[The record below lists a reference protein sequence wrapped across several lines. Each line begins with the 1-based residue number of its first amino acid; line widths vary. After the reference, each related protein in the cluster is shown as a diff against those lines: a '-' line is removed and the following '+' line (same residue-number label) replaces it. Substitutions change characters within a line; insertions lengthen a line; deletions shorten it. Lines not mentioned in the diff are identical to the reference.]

1 MRAEAG
7 RSPTDIIELLNG
19 YLNNVKAV
27 RAIDLER
34 MELDARKF
42 YVRTK
47 PFGKE
52 ATPFERVTGLFSPK
66 RTRETT
72 KQPYMLAD
80 DVVPTDLQIEAFE
93 ALNAKSIKEAFRLNP
108 ELDMIQ
114 KIDGTYAINP
124 YSARIKRVRENPVE
138 YRMFVDL
145 EHGGLSTEAVP
156 RFGDILRRDKLRF
169 SDDSIEANSK
179 NRFKQVPSRASQ
191 LADSPLESSAR
202 FAWASQLNSSAVR
215 RIIKD
220 VLDTA
225 DLPMLTR
232 LNELALSKEISE
244 DSLRKITFKEGNK
257 TRTFD
262 DIPNFNA
269 YVEQRKVDWLAEQLN
284 AWDST
289 KGSVPDARILAT
301 HVNATQEWVED
312 VIASGFK
319 PANNKP
325 FAGRLLPSDAA
336 LAPTTVEFVWD
347 FGAVPKML
355 PEEAYK
361 MNMGPSHLATQELT
375 REYQLRIRKDVN
387 SRAADIVLGADAA
400 MFLAADDLLH
410 EGESSLARAAS
421 TEGAGATALGAAN
434 AGYGERLRL
443 WAQDTGK
450 NIALL
455 TQRLRDEAVET
466 LAPAINKLRE
476 SPQASAELGILTNA
490 LRKSPYRF
498 TFHPDDPMTL
508 VSTEATRLA
517 RNQGTMSA
525 ARLFTSLRMRN

>member
-1 MRAEAG
+1 MRLADIVFNPEKLGMTKGTEALVMAESIARLPETFTNLPFRYRVDGKMQEIELNTAEAMAGARMSAEKLGKDQLALKFNELAQGDAVRGQAVFDFMQRATVAAREAG
-7 RSPTDIIELLNG
+7 RSPTDTIELLNG

-27 RAIDLER
+27 RAVDLER

-72 KQPYMLAD
+72 QQPYMLAD

-232 LNELALSKEISE
+232 LNELIATKQISD
-244 DSLRKITFKEGNK
+244 DSLRKITFKEG
-257 TRTFD
+257 
-262 DIPNFNA
+262 
-269 YVEQRKVDWLAEQLN
+269 EQ
-284 AWDST
+284 DS
-289 KGSVPDARILAT
+289 
-301 HVNATQEWVED
+301 HV
-312 VIASGFK
+312 
-319 PANNKP
+319 
-325 FAGRLLPSDAA
+325 
-336 LAPTTVEFVWD
+336 
-347 FGAVPKML
+347 
-355 PEEAYK
+355 
-361 MNMGPSHLATQELT
+361 
-375 REYQLRIRKDVN
+375 
-387 SRAADIVLGADAA
+387 
-400 MFLAADDLLH
+400 
-410 EGESSLARAAS
+410 
-421 TEGAGATALGAAN
+421 
-434 AGYGERLRL
+434 
-443 WAQDTGK
+443 
-450 NIALL
+450 
-455 TQRLRDEAVET
+455 
-466 LAPAINKLRE
+466 
-476 SPQASAELGILTNA
+476 
-490 LRKSPYRF
+490 
-498 TFHPDDPMTL
+498 
-508 VSTEATRLA
+508 
-517 RNQGTMSA
+517 
-525 ARLFTSLRMRN
+525 

>member
-1 MRAEAG
+1 MTVCG
-7 RSPTDIIELLNG
+7 RS
-19 YLNNVKAV
+19 
-27 RAIDLER
+27 RS
-34 MELDARKF
+34 RK
-42 YVRTK
+42 
-47 PFGKE
+47 
-52 ATPFERVTGLFSPK
+52 
-66 RTRETT
+66 
-72 KQPYMLAD
+72 
-80 DVVPTDLQIEAFE
+80 
-93 ALNAKSIKEAFRLNP
+93 
-108 ELDMIQ
+108 
-114 KIDGTYAINP
+114 
-124 YSARIKRVRENPVE
+124 EN
-138 YRMFVDL
+138 R
-145 EHGGLSTEAVP
+145 
-156 RFGDILRRDKLRF
+156 
-169 SDDSIEANSK
+169 
-179 NRFKQVPSRASQ
+179 
-191 LADSPLESSAR
+191 
-202 FAWASQLNSSAVR
+202 
-215 RIIKD
+215 
-220 VLDTA
+220 
-225 DLPMLTR
+225 
-232 LNELALSKEISE
+232 
-244 DSLRKITFKEGNK
+244 

-262 DIPNFNA
+262 DIPNFNT
-269 YVEQRKVDWLAEQLN
+269 YVEQRKVDWLADQLN
-284 AWDST
+284 AWDSA

-301 HVNATQEWVED
+301 HVNASQEWVED
-312 VIASGFK
+312 VIANGFK

-336 LAPTTVEFVWD
+336 LAPNTVEFVWD

-387 SRAADIVLGADAA
+387 SRAADTVLGADAA

-421 TEGAGATALGAAN
+421 TEGAGATALGASN

-466 LAPAINKLRE
+466 LAPAINRLRE

-498 TFHPDDPMTL
+498 TFHPEDPMTL

-517 RNQGTMSA
+517 RNQGTTVDEALDYLADVVGDGTQHSFKITDDWCA
-525 ARLFTSLRMRN
+525 GVPAYTLSH